1 MVRRNFREKMNSK
14 EGHQPLDDLTTKD
27 CSLGSFST
35 AERIN
40 KLEKILALVNS
51 PHNGEAMSAARM
63 LMKLSKAWRID
74 LGLFRDPSGQKVET
88 LVDGVVSSNSG
99 HYFSPHVREYPD
111 PGTRPRTIP
120 TFVKAHSRRRH
131 GGPPFPV
138 RPHRRRRRTR
148 LRPARGTTVRIV
160 SKPDEPSSRPSASRL
175 GWSRTASLGRRRPG
189 EVGEVLV
196 LGDAQQRG
204 GDVVDAWCREHVGA
218 PGGEAADLDG
228 ERHLRRV
235 GPVWGSPLGRAVV
248 GLLGELDRLPSGPRR
263 DRRRLDGALDETDGR
278 AGVDL
283 DASREADL
291 AVPHDASPMPS
302 VRSSTAPSRR
312 ASRA

>member
-99 HYFSPHVREYPD
+99 HHFSPTCPEYPD
-111 PGTRPRTIP
+111 PGTRPRT
-120 TFVKAHSRRRH
+120 HSQHLSKLIRDD
-131 GGPPFPV
+131 GMASPPFPG
-138 RPHRRRRRTR
+138 PTHRGHGGGPDCPPLHRLTR
-148 LRPARGTTVRIV
+148 EKRSQFYVFILESHI
-160 SKPDEPSSRPSASRL
+160 SHI
-175 GWSRTASLGRRRPG
+175 
-189 EVGEVLV
+189 
-196 LGDAQQRG
+196 G
-204 GDVVDAWCREHVGA
+204 G
-218 PGGEAADLDG
+218 
-228 ERHLRRV
+228 
-235 GPVWGSPLGRAVV
+235 
-248 GLLGELDRLPSGPRR
+248 
-263 DRRRLDGALDETDGR
+263 
-278 AGVDL
+278 
-283 DASREADL
+283 
-291 AVPHDASPMPS
+291 
-302 VRSSTAPSRR
+302 
-312 ASRA
+312 

>member
-1 MVRRNFREKMNSK
+1 MIISETLPRTDRPQRSSIRTRILTSDRNRQNRPRKWRYPSLGRSGN
-14 EGHQPLDDLTTKD
+14 DLTTKD

-148 LRPARGTTVRIV
+148 LSSSAQTYPRETV
-160 SKPDEPSSRPSASRL
+160 SNS
-175 GWSRTASLGRRRPG
+175 
-189 EVGEVLV
+189 
-196 LGDAQQRG
+196 
-204 GDVVDAWCREHVGA
+204 CF
-218 PGGEAADLDG
+218 
-228 ERHLRRV
+228 
-235 GPVWGSPLGRAVV
+235 SP
-248 GLLGELDRLPSGPRR
+248 
-263 DRRRLDGALDETDGR
+263 
-278 AGVDL
+278 
-283 DASREADL
+283 
-291 AVPHDASPMPS
+291 
-302 VRSSTAPSRR
+302 
-312 ASRA
+312 